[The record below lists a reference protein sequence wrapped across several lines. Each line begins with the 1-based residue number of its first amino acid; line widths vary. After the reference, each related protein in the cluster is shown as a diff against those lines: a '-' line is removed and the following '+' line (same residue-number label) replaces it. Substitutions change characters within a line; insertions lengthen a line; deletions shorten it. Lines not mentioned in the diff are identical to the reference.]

1 MNDVTSGTWVFVVAA
16 IIVAVLFVW
25 WALVATR
32 KTRIERSDAP
42 PAEEARARRNQALI
56 DAARS
61 EVAVDLPPPTPDGLA
76 GAGVAVAASAE
87 PVHERAAVGADDLK
101 QIKGIGPRLE
111 ALLNSLGVSSY
122 AQIAEWN
129 DAEIDRIDAQLGN
142 FQGRIRRDDWPAQA
156 RLLAA
161 GDRAGFE
168 NRFGKL

>member
-1 MNDVTSGTWVFVVAA
+1 MNEVTSGTWVFVVAA
-16 IIVAVLFVW
+16 IVVAVLFVW

-32 KTRIERSDAP
+32 KTRIERTDAP
-42 PAEEARARRNQALI
+42 LAEEARARRNQALI
-56 DAARS
+56 DAARD
-61 EVAVDLPPPTPDGLA
+61 AVVDVPPPTPDGLA
-76 GAGVAVAASAE
+76 GVGAAVAATAE
-87 PVHERAAVGADDLK
+87 PVHQQAAASNDDLK

-122 AQIAEWN
+122 AQIAQWN
-129 DAEIDRIDAQLGN
+129 DGEIDRIDAQLGN

-168 NRFGKL
+168 NRFGKI

>member
-1 MNDVTSGTWVFVVAA
+1 MNEVTSGTWVFVVVA
-16 IIVAVLFVW
+16 IIVAVLVVW

-42 PAEEARARRNQALI
+42 PAEETPARRNQALI

-61 EVAVDLPPPTPDGLA
+61 DAMVDLPPPTPDGLA
-76 GAGVAVAASAE
+76 GVGAAVAATAE
-87 PVHERAAVGADDLK
+87 PVQQPSAGGGDDLK

-111 ALLNSLGVSSY
+111 TLLNSLGVTSY
-122 AQIAEWN
+122 AQIAAWN
-129 DAEIDRIDAQLGN
+129 DAEIDRIDARLGN

-161 GDRAGFE
+161 GDKAGFE